1 MCAQDV
7 EPIPAAVDPVG
18 ALLAQVGQLTG
29 QRDRAYR
36 TLRAIERYCEPASGR
51 VLSGRIAGM
60 IERGIEPDLEDYTA
74 VFCGAHSES
83 D

>member
-1 MCAQDV
+1 MCAQTLK
-7 EPIPAAVDPVG
+7 PIPAAVDPVG

-51 VLSGRIAGM
+51 VLSGRRNPSLELAGRIAAVLHLPA
-60 IERGIEPDLEDYTA
+60 ERLLTA
-74 VFCGAHSES
+74 
-83 D
+83 